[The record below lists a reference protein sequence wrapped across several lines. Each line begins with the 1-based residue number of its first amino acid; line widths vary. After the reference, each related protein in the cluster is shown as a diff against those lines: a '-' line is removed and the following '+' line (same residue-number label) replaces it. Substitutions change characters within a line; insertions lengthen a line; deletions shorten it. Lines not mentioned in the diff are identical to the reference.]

1 MPNHDSVGEE
11 RLQNEFSDRANLKPA
26 SIENL
31 VLATCEAVV
40 EKCEELESLAE
51 KEEVSQEVENHGC
64 NHESDHEDVQDVLEA
79 DSEAEVE

>member
-1 MPNHDSVGEE
+1 MPNPDLVGEE
-11 RLQNEFSDRANLKPA
+11 HLQNEFSDRANLKPA

-40 EKCEELESLAE
+40 EKCEELEILAE
-51 KEEVSQEVENHGC
+51 KEEVSQEVES
-64 NHESDHEDVQDVLEA
+64 NHESDHEDVLEA

>member
-1 MPNHDSVGEE
+1 MPNPGSVGEE
-11 RLQNEFSDRANLKPA
+11 HLQNEFSDRANLKPA

-40 EKCEELESLAE
+40 EKCEDPEILAE
-51 KEEVSQEVENHGC
+51 NEEEVSQEVES
-64 NHESDHEDVQDVLEA
+64 NHESDHEDVLEA